1 MTPLSAGT
9 PQHGATHPPGYSDAT
24 CYLFDLSNNTGTHL
38 SPAERSLNG
47 TFSTEL
53 YAAGTSNGLPSVCSL
68 EPASERLLCMV
79 AEAVRIIKRH
89 SKLHPEAEQRKPLY
103 FYVRC

>member
-1 MTPLSAGT
+1 MA
-9 PQHGATHPPGYSDAT
+9 QHGATHPPGYSDAT

-53 YAAGTSNGLPSVCSL
+53 YAAGDQQQACQ
-68 EPASERLLCMV
+68 RLFPR
-79 AEAVRIIKRH
+79 AH
-89 SKLHPEAEQRKPLY
+89 
-103 FYVRC
+103 F